1 MADYDLFKHSTQTD
15 EIQVILDGLGT
26 VKGIK
31 QLLLVSDE
39 GFPILSARTLSISE
53 EVEAIVSAM
62 VAGIVHISSGACN
75 QLNLGDQIDFIH
87 VQTPVGLGIL
97 TKIQNNILVLITDS
111 NIKLGFMHYLVNST
125 RSKILDITRSEEAEI
140 DETFS

>member
-125 RSKILDITRSEEAEI
+125 RSKILDITR
-140 DETFS
+140 